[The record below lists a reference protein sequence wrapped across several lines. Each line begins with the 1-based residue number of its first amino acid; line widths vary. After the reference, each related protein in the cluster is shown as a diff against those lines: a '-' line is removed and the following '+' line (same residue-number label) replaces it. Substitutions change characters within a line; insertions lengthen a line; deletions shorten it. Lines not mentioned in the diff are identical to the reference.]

1 MSVGTFMD
9 ALERQGV
16 TFTLDD
22 DALCVAVPLGAI
34 TDEQRQELVAR
45 RGAVEHLVRLA
56 CTPSQPP
63 EERVVADD
71 RQAQMA
77 LGQVA

>member
-1 MSVGTFMD
+1 MSVGRFMD
-9 ALERQGV
+9 ALERRGV
-16 TFTLDD
+16 TFTLAD

-34 TDEQRQELVAR
+34 TDEQRRELLAR

-56 CTPSQPP
+56 FTPSQPT
-63 EERVVADD
+63 EERAVAED
-71 RQAQMA
+71 RHAQMA